1 MTQDQFITEITVP
14 ADNRNP
20 DVYEAAFR
28 RVRERLRGFEDRAR
42 FDILFPISVKA
53 QWNAPSAPAAQLL
66 RELSPVC
73 PLSCEE
79 AVRALLSD
87 WDISI
92 EEVPFYIAARFGVAR
107 VRQAV
112 DRLASERLAD
122 SEMRNLKAVSYWIDR
137 YEEAYPNGS

>member
-1 MTQDQFITEITVP
+1 MTQDVFIAQITA
-14 ADNRNP
+14 ADNGGHEA
-20 DVYEAAFR
+20 YETALR
-28 RVRERLRGFEDRAR
+28 RVRERLRGLEDRAR

-53 QWNAPSAPAAQLL
+53 QWNAPSATAAQLL

-92 EEVPFYIAARFGVAR
+92 EEVPFYIAARFGVTR

-112 DRLASERLAD
+112 GRLASERLTD
-122 SEMRNLKAVSYWIDR
+122 SEKRNLQAVSYWIDR
-137 YEEAYPNGS
+137 YEEAYPNGG